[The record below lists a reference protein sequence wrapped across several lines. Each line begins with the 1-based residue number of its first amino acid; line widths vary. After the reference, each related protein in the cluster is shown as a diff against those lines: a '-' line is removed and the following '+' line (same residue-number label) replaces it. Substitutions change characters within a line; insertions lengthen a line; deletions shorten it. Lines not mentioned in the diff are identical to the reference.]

1 MFGYLVLYSF
11 PLVVLILFRRVEKQ
25 KALVASLLAG
35 YLLLPEQL
43 MLDLPL
49 LPSLDKH
56 TIPAF
61 AVFSVLLVKSR
72 VPDKAVLSGWIPKNW
87 LARGFLLALVVGPYF
102 TTQTNVDPLLIGPRM
117 MLPGLTIYDAASLAL
132 STVALLL
139 PFLLARKFLAHP
151 EHQRIV
157 LSAFVVAASLYSFL
171 AFYEVRMSPQLNNII
186 YGFFPHSFLQHIRNG
201 GFRPLVFLNH
211 GLWLSIFLSLSVLA
225 AASMFRLS
233 TTGAA
238 RGKYLLACLWI
249 MLTLFMSKSLG
260 ALMIASCLLPVVFL
274 GRRLQ
279 LMAASIVA
287 MVVIIYPIL
296 RGAGVVPLDA
306 IMEWANSVSPE
317 RAWSLGYRI
326 QNEEILLEKA
336 QERPV
341 FGWGIWGR
349 SQIYN
354 DVGKQIST
362 PDGYWIIVLG
372 FGGWVKYIAEFGLL
386 CLPIFIMFLRRK
398 AYDIGTETTLLTLLL
413 TANLFDL
420 LPNATITPLTW
431 ILAGALWGRVE
442 LGDLSKVVLP
452 KGRSVLRYSRF
463 SGPGAVAIAEG
474 VNASTTPTPRA
485 MPRTIRT
492 KV

>member
-1 MFGYLVLYSF
+1 
-11 PLVVLILFRRVEKQ
+11 
-25 KALVASLLAG
+25 
-35 YLLLPEQL
+35 
-43 MLDLPL
+43 
-49 LPSLDKH
+49 
-56 TIPAF
+56 
-61 AVFSVLLVKSR
+61 
-72 VPDKAVLSGWIPKNW
+72 
-87 LARGFLLALVVGPYF
+87 
-102 TTQTNVDPLLIGPRM
+102 
-117 MLPGLTIYDAASLAL
+117 
-132 STVALLL
+132 
-139 PFLLARKFLAHP
+139 
-151 EHQRIV
+151 
-157 LSAFVVAASLYSFL
+157 
-171 AFYEVRMSPQLNNII
+171 MSPQLNNII